1 MSLKQKEHQNNY
13 MSSLNADETK
23 LNSDFEEKL
32 SLNNDTLHPLIKELN
47 NIKVMCQNLD
57 KQEVRDFV
65 EENMGDDIE
74 ELKKIFYN
82 EFDNIND
89 NNPIKMS
96 IIDTLQ
102 DFGIVV

>member
-1 MSLKQKEHQNNY
+1 MSLKQKEHQTNY
-13 MSSLNADETK
+13 MSSLNEDDNK
-23 LNSDFEEKL
+23 LNSDFEEKV
-32 SLNNDTLHPLIKELN
+32 SLNNDIHPLIKELN
-47 NIKVMCQNLD
+47 SIKVMCQNLN
-57 KQEVRDFV
+57 KQEIRDYV

-74 ELKKIFYN
+74 ELKKIFYD

-96 IIDTLQ
+96 IMDTLQ